1 VDGGSSDATL
11 AIASRY
17 ATQILSKR
25 GPLGLARQIGCQLAS
40 GGVLG
45 IFDSD
50 IELPHPDWLQ
60 KAIALFCSHSRLG
73 ILWPKNMAPPN
84 ASLVTRAY
92 FHLWEAFQQTRRT
105 QNELPGGN
113 SLILR
118 RSFDDVGGFDSRI
131 QWGEDFDL
139 TRRIIANGFEIAIYD
154 DPIFHNS
161 MRTLHEFISKQIRAA
176 SFLSQVNR
184 RDTILGR
191 QLLVQSMTWSASRQH
206 EPLVKLAIEHG
217 IVAIKCS
224 VAGSLRTRD
233 PSWLLIPLLM
243 MIRVLA
249 YLPYARTL
257 TRVGPN

>member
-1 VDGGSSDATL
+1 
-11 AIASRY
+11 
-17 ATQILSKR
+17 
-25 GPLGLARQIGCQLAS
+25 
-40 GGVLG
+40 
-45 IFDSD
+45 
-50 IELPHPDWLQ
+50 
-60 KAIALFCSHSRLG
+60 
-73 ILWPKNMAPPN
+73 MAPPN

-139 TRRIIANGFEIAIYD
+139 TRRIIANGFEAVIYD

-161 MRTLHEFISKQIRAA
+161 MRTIHEFTSKQIRAA
-176 SFLSQVNR
+176 SFLSQVNC

-206 EPLVKLAIEHG
+206 ESLVNLAIEHG
-217 IVAIKCS
+217 IIAIKCS
-224 VAGSLRTRD
+224 VTGSLRTRD

-243 MIRVLA
+243 VIRVLA
-249 YLPYARTL
+249 YLPHARTL
-257 TRVGPN
+257 SRVRPN